1 MSPARRET
9 LCLIAMLGVA
19 AGLVVAPPRLQ
30 DRVRGTLR
38 DVASPAQRL
47 VRRGTEWA
55 SEFVQ
60 RRMKRPDG
68 SEQAAE
74 LLQQEL
80 AVARRRIREL
90 EVAVATVH
98 EEKAELQLT
107 GVAPWRGKPGAPLIV
122 DELVPATVLGAENVD
137 LVRHGKLLDAGTSDG
152 VRESSLV
159 LDDPRPLIDQGES
172 TGLSAGQSV
181 FAGRCIV
188 GRVARVGHWVSTV
201 LPVSD
206 PEFRGLARII
216 RGEGDQTVFGAEG
229 LLEGFSDGLCRLKH
243 IPATEPVS
251 EGDRVYTA
259 GGDATGPAPM
269 MYGTVVSAELATGAS
284 HWDVVV
290 KPAVDA
296 ARVRTVQ
303 VLRKDRNLRSIDE
316 TTTDAGE
323 RRGPRG

>member
-1 MSPARRET
+1 MSPTRRET
-9 LCLIAMLGVA
+9 LCLVAMLGVA
-19 AGLVVAPPRLQ
+19 GGLAAAPPRLQ

-47 VRRGTEWA
+47 VRRVTDGATEW
-55 SEFVQ
+55 VQ
-60 RRMKRPDG
+60 HRLQRPDP
-68 SEQAAE
+68 SDEAVE
-74 LLQQEL
+74 RLEREL
-80 AVARRRIREL
+80 AVARRKIREL

-98 EEKAELQLT
+98 EEKAEIQLT
-107 GVAPWRGKPGAPLIV
+107 GVALWRGKPGAPLIV
-122 DELVPATVLGAENVD
+122 DELLPATVLGAENVD
-137 LVRHGKLLDAGTSDG
+137 LVRHGRLLDAGTSDG

-216 RGEGDQTVFGAEG
+216 RGEGEQTVFGAEG
-229 LLEGFSDGLCRLKH
+229 LLEGSSDGLCRLKH
-243 IPATEPVS
+243 IPATEPIS

-269 MYGTVVSAELATGAS
+269 MYGTVVSAELATGAT

-290 KPAVDA
+290 RPAVDA

-303 VLRKDRNLRSIDE
+303 VLRKERNLRSLGE
-316 TTTDAGE
+316 KVSENGE
-323 RRGPRG
+323 RPPPTD

>member
-1 MSPARRET
+1 MSPTRRET
-9 LCLIAMLGVA
+9 LCLVAMLGFA
-19 AGLVVAPPRLQ
+19 AGLAFALPRLQ

-47 VRRGTEWA
+47 VRRATDGA
-55 SEFVQ
+55 SEWVQ
-60 RRMKRPDG
+60 HRLQRSDASEEVVERMK
-68 SEQAAE
+68 
-74 LLQQEL
+74 QEL
-80 AVARRRIREL
+80 AVARRKIREL

-98 EEKAELQLT
+98 EEKAEIQLT
-107 GVAPWRGKPGAPLIV
+107 GVAPWRGRPGAPLIV
-122 DELVPATVLGAENVD
+122 DELLPATVLGAENVD

-152 VRESSLV
+152 IRESSLV

-216 RGEGDQTVFGAEG
+216 RGEGERAVFGAEG
-229 LLEGFSDGLCRLKH
+229 LLEGSSNGLCRLKH
-243 IPATEPVS
+243 IPATEPIA

-269 MYGTVVSAELATGAS
+269 MYGTVVSAELAIGAT
-284 HWDVVV
+284 HWDVIVR
-290 KPAVDA
+290 PAVDA
-296 ARVRTVQ
+296 TRVRTVQ
-303 VLRKDRNLRSIDE
+303 VLRKERNLRPIE
-316 TTTDAGE
+316 GKIGE
-323 RRGPRG
+323 AADRLGPKG